1 MELCRRHVDREPTC
15 VTCGAMEESLFHIT
29 FECPLA
35 RRFWEEIKK
44 LTGIKTPTLH
54 QLTWAQDLLTTE
66 HCDTRTA
73 EMIICGAWSLWTGR
87 NARNHGKLNW
97 NAAAAA
103 RHISSMLEDFV
114 CSGFE
119 AHHDRAGTRGSWAR
133 PSNGWMKVN
142 TDASFLAATGAGST
156 GAVLREER
164 GVVLAAIARFYSNIA
179 DVLMAEALAARDGV
193 ILAIEQ
199 V

>member
-1 MELCRRHVDREPTC
+1 
-15 VTCGAMEESLFHIT
+15 MEESLFHIT

-44 LTGIKTPTLH
+44 LTGIKTPVLH

-119 AHHDRAGTRGSWAR
+119 AHHDRAGSLEPG
-133 PSNGWMKVN
+133 
-142 TDASFLAATGAGST
+142 
-156 GAVLREER
+156 VL
-164 GVVLAAIARFYSNIA
+164 GPGH
-179 DVLMAEALAARDGV
+179 LMDG
-193 ILAIEQ
+193 
-199 V
+199 

>member
-1 MELCRRHVDREPTC
+1 
-15 VTCGAMEESLFHIT
+15 
-29 FECPLA
+29 
-35 RRFWEEIKK
+35 
-44 LTGIKTPTLH
+44 
-54 QLTWAQDLLTTE
+54 
-66 HCDTRTA
+66 
-73 EMIICGAWSLWTGR
+73 MIICGAWSLWTGR

-119 AHHDRAGTRGSWAR
+119 AHHDRAG
-133 PSNGWMKVN
+133 
-142 TDASFLAATGAGST
+142 ST
-156 GAVLREER
+156 GAVLRDER
-164 GVVLAAIARFYSNIA
+164 GVVLAEIARFYSNIA

-199 V
+199 GAGRVILETDNSTVVTLLRSDDGIRSNIAGIWHEIRELSLSLVSFITCVHVNREGNEAAHLCATMPSLSTPALSWIGAPPNWLWEAASRDCNNSLQ